1 MLKLITVSN
10 TDAAITNAPARTGRA
25 SGAKAIGSIRVPAKR
40 LSTWRRFDLYD
51 AAVLALTVA
60 TVLGCLASIGNMG
73 F

>member
-10 TDAAITNAPARTGRA
+10 TTTNAPAKVDRRQ
-25 SGAKAIGSIRVPAKR
+25 SAKATRSIRVAAKKR
-40 LSTWRRFDLYD
+40 SQWKRFDMYD

>member
-10 TDAAITNAPARTGRA
+10 TTTPATNAPATTDRRRA
-25 SGAKAIGSIRVPAKR
+25 AKSTRSIHVAAKKR
-40 LSTWRRFDLYD
+40 SQWKRFDIYD